1 MSPLFFLLKLWNS
14 HSYAAVVSELLFS
27 CGHPDVPQFWEL
39 NAGALKVHL
48 NWLET
53 AHESKV
59 ALLSSWAVCCS
70 AFWCNTPH
78 KSPRQRHCP
87 YLVHAGSREAPVETA
102 VMTFTAL
109 LGASAFQLFFTAAGT
124 GCQVQEVP
132 APNCIGIILYNT
144 IEPSSCL
151 PVTCTVLRVVFA
163 RGNATFLWW

>member
-14 HSYAAVVSELLFS
+14 HSCAAVVSELLFS

-59 ALLSSWAVCCS
+59 VLLSSWAVCCS

-109 LGASAFQLFFTAAGT
+109 LGASAFQLFLLLQELAAKYRRFLLPIVSVSFCT
-124 GCQVQEVP
+124 IPLSSPLACQ
-132 APNCIGIILYNT
+132 
-144 IEPSSCL
+144 
-151 PVTCTVLRVVFA
+151 
-163 RGNATFLWW
+163 